1 MEEIKI
7 HKFEIQSARSDCFI
21 AVTELETL
29 FASLEAGE
37 IPDDLER
44 FKRYT
49 VDRLR
54 KRHARLL
61 EVEAETA
68 SPTTKH

>member
-1 MEEIKI
+1 MEEITI
-7 HKFEIQSARSDCFI
+7 YKFDLQSARSDCFI

-37 IPDDLER
+37 IPQDLDR
-44 FKRYT
+44 VKRYT

-54 KRHARLL
+54 RRHARLL
-61 EVEAETA
+61 EVEEGL
-68 SPTTKH
+68 

>member
-1 MEEIKI
+1 MEEITI
-7 HKFEIQSARSDCFI
+7 NKFEIQSARSDCFI
-21 AVTELETL
+21 AVTELEKL
-29 FASLEAGE
+29 FTSLESGE
-37 IPDDLER
+37 IPDDLET

-61 EVEAETA
+61 ELEGATT